1 MLKKKWFNIF
11 KRNTD
16 IKYDRIEQLCVKYS
30 SDEELFEL
38 LTLLEEVNNES
49 KMYSEENLVDLGE
62 RRAYNKIKM
71 EIFKKY

>member
-1 MLKKKWFNIF
+1 MKKKWFNIF

-38 LTLLEEVNNES
+38 LTLLEEDNNES